1 MNNDKVKNHINELNN
16 KHHALDMQ
24 LHEMIKANHPD
35 DKIAKIKKEKLKIKD
50 EIAALEH
57 TIHE

>member
-1 MNNDKVKNHINELNN
+1 MTTEKIKNHINELHN

-24 LHEMIKANHPD
+24 LHEMIKANQPD
-35 DKIAKIKKEKLKIKD
+35 DKIARVKKEKLKIKD

-57 TIHE
+57 TIHG